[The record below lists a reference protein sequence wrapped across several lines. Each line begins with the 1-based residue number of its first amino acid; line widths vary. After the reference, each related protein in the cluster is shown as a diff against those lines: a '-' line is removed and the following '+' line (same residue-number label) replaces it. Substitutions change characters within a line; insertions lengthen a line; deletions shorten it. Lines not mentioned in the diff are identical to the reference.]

1 LLTLSQELLKQPT
14 PILLSHNSRAPRTTT
29 SEAPPA
35 TLEKVSYRLRTA
47 IGLLRIP
54 RTAGEVVFGFGWFPF
69 ETIGYRSPRQLEGIA
84 KGQGGGGL
92 SGVGSPGPVASIPQ
106 HTASDRVGLRL
117 PVAMIRSPP

>member
-92 SGVGSPGPVASIPQ
+92 SGVGSPGAGRLDPTA
-106 HTASDRVGLRL
+106 HTQARTESV
-117 PVAMIRSPP
+117 